1 MIMITLPSSDHRP
14 TNPYETA
21 LQEASGFRSLS
32 QLYPNEYPTLPY
44 ALQKENSVSLVLQDR
59 ISLMQLFLAHCTCQF
74 MLQTSSNTRHINLP
88 DYFKYNA
95 EDVEIQWIE

>member
-14 TNPYETA
+14 TSPYETA

-44 ALQKENSVSLVLQDR
+44 ALQKDNSVSLV
-59 ISLMQLFLAHCTCQF
+59 
-74 MLQTSSNTRHINLP
+74 
-88 DYFKYNA
+88 
-95 EDVEIQWIE
+95 